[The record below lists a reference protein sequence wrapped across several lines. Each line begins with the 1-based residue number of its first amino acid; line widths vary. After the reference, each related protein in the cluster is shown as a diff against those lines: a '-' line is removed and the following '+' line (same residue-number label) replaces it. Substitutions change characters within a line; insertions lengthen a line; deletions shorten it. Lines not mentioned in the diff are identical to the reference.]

1 MILGATPD
9 RTEIEGVEIA
19 NGPAGALLMT
29 YGATLCRFH
38 LDGIDTSLALG
49 SPEVE
54 SYFSQMRY
62 FGAIVGPVANRIAGG
77 VAPLDGNVLQLAV
90 NENGN
95 ALHGGSNGLSQQVW
109 TIAARDAHCVTF
121 RHRVP
126 DGADGLPG
134 PIDMSATYALDADG
148 TLEIDITAR
157 SDRATLCNPAFH
169 GYWSL
174 TGTGLAGHRLHIDA
188 DHYLPF
194 DDALVP
200 TGDITPVEG
209 TPFDLRRPTP
219 LPATIDLDMNF
230 CLNGEGLR
238 QVARLETDA
247 LAMIVETDAP
257 GLQVYDAA
265 RLNTAPSR
273 GHHGLSYGRHA
284 GIAMEPQL
292 WPDAP
297 NHAGF
302 PSIALRPGTPFRQ
315 FSRFRF
321 IRKDTT

>member
-1 MILGATPD
+1 MILGATSD
-9 RTEIEGVEIA
+9 RTEIQGVEIA
-19 NGPAGALLMT
+19 NGPARALLMT

-38 LDGIDTSLALG
+38 LGGIDTSLALG
-49 SPEVE
+49 SPEVD

-77 VAPLDGNVLQLAV
+77 VAPLDGDVLQLAV

-95 ALHGGSNGLSQQVW
+95 ALHGGPNGLSQQVW
-109 TIAARDAHCVTF
+109 TIATRDAQRVTF
-121 RHRVP
+121 RHTVP
-126 DGADGLPG
+126 DGAGGLPG
-134 PIDMSATYALDADG
+134 PIDMSVTYALDSDG

-157 SDRATLCNPAFH
+157 SDRATLFNPAFH

-174 TGTGLAGHRLHIDA
+174 TGAGLAGHRLQVDA
-188 DHYLPF
+188 DYYLPV

-200 TGDITPVEG
+200 TGNIAPVEG
-209 TPFDLRRPTP
+209 TPFDLRRATP
-219 LPATIDLDMNF
+219 LPATVDLDTNF
-230 CLNGEGLR
+230 CLNGEGAR
-238 QVARLETDA
+238 PIARLETDA

-265 RLNTAPSR
+265 RLNTAPAR

-297 NHAGF
+297 NHADF
-302 PSIALRPGTPFRQ
+302 PSIELLPGAPFSQ

-321 IRKDTT
+321 IRKETT